1 MPKGRF
7 ITIEGV
13 EGGGKSTSL
22 DFVRRYLEDA
32 GKEVVV
38 TREPGG
44 TALGEEIRT
53 LLLGH
58 RHDGMA
64 QDTELL
70 LMFAARAEHV
80 AKVIRPAL
88 DAGKWVLCDRFTDA
102 TYAYQG
108 GGRGIPTARIAQLE
122 EWVQGK
128 LRPDLTLLLD
138 LSVEL
143 GLQRAGKRSAP
154 DRFERQKTEF
164 FERVRQAYLD
174 LAKQHPG
181 RFRIIDASQSIP
193 EVQDCIAGA
202 LDKFL
207 TY

>member
-32 GKEVVV
+32 GKEIAV

-44 TALGEEIRT
+44 TALGEEIRA

-108 GGRGIPTARIAQLE
+108 GGRGIPAARIAQLE

-138 LSVEL
+138 LPVEL
-143 GLQRAGKRSAP
+143 GLQRAGKRSAL
-154 DRFERQKTEF
+154 DRFEREKTEF
-164 FERVRQAYLD
+164 FERVRQTYLD

-181 RFRIIDASQSIP
+181 RFRVIDASQSIP
-193 EVQDCIAGA
+193 EVQACIADV

-207 TY
+207 AC